1 MKRRVNL
8 GELSGGLFKI
18 NLGYFGEG
26 EGSED
31 QSQEGGNQEDNQGKQ
46 KETKSY
52 TQEQLDALLQSETD
66 KRVNQAMESFKSKE
80 LPKLLNGA
88 KAEAEKL
95 AKMNAD
101 QKAEYERKQQEEQL
115 LQREAEVTRKELKIE
130 AHKMFTERNLPV
142 DLLDV
147 LLYDSAEN
155 CNKSIDAVEKA
166 FRQAVEKGVNERLK
180 GETPKAGGAVKQS
193 SYAEQLSEARKAG
206 NNVLAIQIKQ
216 EAAQKGEILI

>member
-1 MKRRVNL
+1 MKRNVNL
-8 GELSGGLFKI
+8 GELPGGLLKI

-26 EGSED
+26 ESSEAEG
-31 QSQEGGNQEDNQGKQ
+31 QEGGNQEENQGEQQEEKTYSQ
-46 KETKSY
+46 KE
-52 TQEQLDALLQSETD
+52 LDALLQSETD
-66 KRVNQAMESFKSKE
+66 KRVNQAIETFKSKE
-80 LPKLLNGA
+80 LPKLLSGA

-101 QKAEYERKQQEEQL
+101 QKAEYERKQQEEKL

-130 AHKMFTERNLPV
+130 AHKIFTEKGLPV

-147 LLYDSAEN
+147 LKYDNAES
-155 CNKSIDAVEKA
+155 CNQSIDALEKA

-180 GETPKAGGAVKQS
+180 GEAPKAGGAGKQS
-193 SYAEQLSEARKAG
+193 SYAEQLAEARKTG

-216 EAAQKGEILI
+216 EAYQKGEILI